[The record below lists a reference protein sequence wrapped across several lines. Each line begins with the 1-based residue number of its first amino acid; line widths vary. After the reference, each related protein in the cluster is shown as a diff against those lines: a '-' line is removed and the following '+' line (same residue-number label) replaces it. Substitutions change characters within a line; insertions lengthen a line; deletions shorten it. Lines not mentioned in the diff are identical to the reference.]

1 MHNKIDWLITSHFSN
16 FLSNSISW
24 LISLI
29 KFVEFIKKLRKHSEI
44 IVQTNG
50 ISTQVFGDYDNI
62 SKALNQE
69 IKNSFKNNKS
79 IVFNMKIINSD
90 LQEIPV
96 F

>member
-1 MHNKIDWLITSHFSN
+1 MQCSVE
-16 FLSNSISW
+16 ISMYP
-24 LISLI
+24 LKKEFKKPII
-29 KFVEFIKKLRKHSEI
+29 EFIKKLRKHSEI
-44 IVQTNG
+44 IVQTNE